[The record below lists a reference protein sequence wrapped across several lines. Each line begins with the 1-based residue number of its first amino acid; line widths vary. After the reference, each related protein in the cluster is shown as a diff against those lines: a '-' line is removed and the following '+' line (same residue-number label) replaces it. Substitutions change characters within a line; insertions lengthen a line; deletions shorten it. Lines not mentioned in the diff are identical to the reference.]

1 MLEQMMQW
9 LQTFPRWEG
18 VLWLDYADTIPGNCG
33 LYPKGMTELNRR
45 EDVQGNLKIRYSC
58 LFELKRAAAAD
69 EENARW
75 LMALQNW
82 VAEQDRLGLAPRFG
96 DEPKTERIRAFEGK
110 LDRHTQAGGS
120 IHTVRI
126 TVEFTKQYRG
136 E

>member
-1 MLEQMMQW
+1 MLEQMKLW
-9 LQTFPRWEG
+9 LQTFPKWEG
-18 VLWLDYADTIPGNCG
+18 VLHLDYADTVPGNSG

-58 LFELKRAAAAD
+58 LFELKRAAVAG

-75 LMALQNW
+75 LMDFQNW

-110 LDRHTQAGGS
+110 LDKHTQVGS
-120 IHTVRI
+120 SIYTVRI
-126 TVEFTKQYRG
+126 TAEFTKQYRG